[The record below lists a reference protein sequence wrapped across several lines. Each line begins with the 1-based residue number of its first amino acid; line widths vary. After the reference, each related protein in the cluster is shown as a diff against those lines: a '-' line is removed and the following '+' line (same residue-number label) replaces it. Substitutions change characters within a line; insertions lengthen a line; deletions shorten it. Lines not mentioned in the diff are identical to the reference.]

1 MTLVKTKKRSL
12 PAIGR
17 TMFEDPFF
25 TDFLDIRKKPFQLN
39 RLFNGDHDDIEVSPA
54 VNIKDNKNK
63 YEIELAAPG
72 LSKDDFNITLEE
84 GLLTISAEKKI
95 EHEEEKEGYVKKEFS
110 YSTFSRCMTLPETVD
125 EDKDVKASY
134 KDGILHLTLQKKE
147 ALKMKPAKKV
157 KVS

>member
-1 MTLVKTKKRSL
+1 MTLVKTKQRRL
-12 PAIGR
+12 PILGR

-25 TDFLDIRKKPFQLN
+25 TDFLDIRKNPFQLN
-39 RLFNGDHDDIEVSPA
+39 SLFNGDRDNFELSPA

-72 LSKDDFNITLEE
+72 LSKDDFNVTLEE
-84 GLLTISAEKKI
+84 GMLTISAEKKQ
-95 EHEEEKEGYVKKEFS
+95 EKEEEKEGYVKKEFS
-110 YSTFSRCMTLPETVD
+110 YSTFSRSMTLPETVD

-147 ALKMKPAKKV
+147 ALKLKPAKKV